1 MWMNGSSRARSTPAN
16 ARRTGNPSPSN
27 PDGAVV
33 TEVTARSA
41 WVTSGSGTRGR
52 TRMFSTVI
60 AGISPPTSIGL
71 SITTFENSI
80 IPNGPWYLPPAPVPR
95 PGRVLTVVCLHGPQ
109 PGQSAAAGSGGYG
122 PAAAGG

>member
-1 MWMNGSSRARSTPAN
+1 
-16 ARRTGNPSPSN
+16 
-27 PDGAVV
+27 AVG

-80 IPNGPWYLPPAPVPR
+80 IPNGPWCLPPAPDPR
-95 PGRVLTVVCLHGPQ
+95 PGRVVPLGGLHGHKSEQ
-109 PGQSAAAGSGGYG
+109 TAAAGSGGYG
-122 PAAAGG
+122 PAAAGGKASRVVPPEASRAGQLRRG